1 MENYQKINTICLFI
15 LTTIAI
21 AGVLS
26 LTKSIMIPF
35 TLSIFIT
42 LIYSPLIEYYQ
53 EKLKLPK
60 SVVLAV
66 SIAISMGILALIIF
80 LVTNSIDSFVQGA
93 NQYKE
98 KLDFMMIEGSK
109 LLNQFGISL
118 SEENALSMAKKI
130 PVSKMLQGLTG
141 GMVATL
147 SNVFL
152 IVVFTLFLITS
163 ESASERKSKTFEE
176 IKRKTAKYIQAKLL
190 TSGATALVSY
200 IVLLSFKVEMAF
212 MFGVLTF
219 MLNFIPN
226 VGSIFAV
233 AITIPVILLQ
243 FGFGGALLAI
253 LILLA
258 LTQII
263 IGNVI
268 EPKIMGDSMGLH
280 PVTILLML
288 TFWGFIWGVPGMF
301 LSVPITATLKIVL
314 AKFELTKPVADL
326 FSGKFI
332 KSI

>member
-60 SVVLAV
+60 SVVLSV

-109 LLNQFGISL
+109 VLNQFGISL
-118 SEENALSMAKKI
+118 SEESALNMAKKI

-190 TSGATALVSY
+190 TSGATALISY

-233 AITIPVILLQ
+233 GITIPVIILQ
-243 FGFGGALLAI
+243 FGFGGSLLAI

-258 LTQII
+258 VTQIV

-314 AKFELTKPVADL
+314 AKFELTQPVADL